1 MDGVSNRGLNV
12 EPRIAEGVLDPRALD
27 PRAIEAPPIDV
38 TGLLE
43 NVRTYVREV
52 GAPFVLTRTVLVAV
66 AALAVGGLP
75 LSPWIPVYWFRS
87 SIAPTV
93 DAFARWDGWHY
104 LNIAH
109 SGYLPTGADEAAFF
123 PLYPMLMRTFGLAT
137 GNLSLANLE
146 IWGLVISNACLLIA
160 AGLLYALVRLDAGR
174 ELASR
179 SVWYLLIFPTSFFLS
194 AVYAES
200 LFLVLA
206 LGAIYA
212 ARRERWLF
220 AGLLGAGAALT
231 RPFGVI
237 VAVPLAVE
245 LLMQWRDRG
254 RPRWLAFPAIAVIP
268 AALGIYMVFLQ
279 RMYGDPLKFLH
290 VQDGWHRHMM
300 FPWDTFGQF
309 FSKPLTLNSGEHA
322 FIDFGFAVLAIV
334 SVVLAWRMLRP
345 SYAAFLTVLVLVPLS
360 SGSLTS
366 LGRFDLVFFPVV
378 LVLAKLGRRPGF
390 DRAYT
395 VTALG
400 IGAVFMALFAQWYWV
415 A

>member
-1 MDGVSNRGLNV
+1 MDGVRNRGLNG
-12 EPRIAEGVLDPRALD
+12 EPIVVEGVLD
-27 PRAIEAPPIDV
+27 PRAIEAPRIDV
-38 TGLLE
+38 SGVLE
-43 NVRTYVREV
+43 NVRVFVREV
-52 GAPFVLTRTVLVAV
+52 GAPFVVTRTVLVA
-66 AALAVGGLP
+66 AAAIAVGGLP
-75 LSPWIPVYWFRS
+75 LSPWIPAYWYRAT
-87 SIAPTV
+87 IAPTV

-104 LNIAH
+104 LNIAR
-109 SGYLPTGADEAAFF
+109 SGYLPKGADEAAFF
-123 PLYPMLMRTFGLAT
+123 PLYPMLMRAFGLAT

-146 IWGLVISNACLLIA
+146 IWGLLISNACLLIA

-200 LFLVLA
+200 LFLVMA
-206 LGAIYA
+206 IGAIYA

-231 RPFGVI
+231 RPFGVV

-245 LLMQWRDRG
+245 LLMQWRAAG
-254 RPRWLAFPAIAVIP
+254 RPRWLAFPAIALIP
-268 AALGIYMVFLQ
+268 AALGCYMVFLQ
-279 RMYGDPLKFLH
+279 REYGDPLKFLH
-290 VQDGWHRHMM
+290 VQGGWNRHLM
-300 FPWDTFGQF
+300 FPWDTFGTF
-309 FSKPLTLNSGEHA
+309 FSKPLTLNSGQHA
-322 FIDFGFAVLAIV
+322 MIDLGFAILAIV
-334 SVVLAWRMLRP
+334 SVVLAWRLLRA
-345 SYAAFLTVLVLVPLS
+345 SYAAFLTVLVLIPLS

-378 LVLAKLGRRPGF
+378 LVLAKLGARPGF

-395 VTALG
+395 VAALG
-400 IGAVFMALFAQWYWV
+400 MGAVFMALFAQWYWV

>member
-1 MDGVSNRGLNV
+1 MDGVRNRGLNA
-12 EPRIAEGVLDPRALD
+12 EPLITEVAIE
-27 PRAIEAPPIDV
+27 PRAIESTRIDV
-38 TGLLE
+38 DELLE
-43 NVRTYVREV
+43 NARTFLREV
-52 GAPFVLTRTVLVAV
+52 GAPFVVTRIVLVLA
-66 AALAVGGLP
+66 AALAVGSLP
-75 LSPWIPVYWFRS
+75 MSPWIPIYWIRDA
-87 SIAPTV
+87 ITPTV

-104 LNIAH
+104 INIAH
-109 SGYLPTGADEAAFF
+109 TGYLPGGADEAAFF

-137 GNLSLANLE
+137 GNLSIANLE
-146 IWGLVISNACLLIA
+146 IWGLLISNACLLIA

-179 SVWYLLIFPTSFFLS
+179 SVWYMLIFPTSFFLS

-200 LFLVLA
+200 LFLVMA

-212 ARRERWLF
+212 ARREHWLF

-231 RPFGVI
+231 RPFGVV

-245 LLMQWRDRG
+245 LLMQWRAQG
-254 RPRWLAFPAIAVIP
+254 RPRWLSFPAIAVIP
-268 AALGIYMVFLQ
+268 AALGVYMVFLQ

-290 VQDGWHRHMM
+290 VQGGWNRHLML
-300 FPWDTFGQF
+300 PWDTFFQF
-309 FSKPLTLNSGEHA
+309 FRYPMTLNSGQHA
-322 FIDFGFAVLAIV
+322 MVDLAFAVLAIV
-334 SVVLAWRMLRP
+334 SVILAWKLLRP
-345 SYAAFLTVLVLVPLS
+345 SYAAFLSVLVLIPLS

-366 LGRFDLVFFPVV
+366 LGRFDLVFFPIV

-395 VTALG
+395 VAAIGL
-400 IGAVFMALFAQWYWV
+400 GAVFMALFAQWYWV